1 MLGSCDVIAFAAAAD
16 LSRARTFYEQTLG
29 LPLVSQDDFAYVFNA
44 NGTML
49 RVTAVPHVSAGY
61 TVLGWRV
68 RDIEEAVRGLA
79 ARGVVFQRHDGV
91 DQDETRYLDC
101 PGRRQDRVV
110 RRSRRRRPFAHPV
123 PVAALRCLRCHRS
136 VSGLVT

>member
-1 MLGSCDVIAFAAAAD
+1 LLGSCDVIAFTAAAD

-29 LPLVSQDDFAYVFNA
+29 LPLVSQDDFACVFNA

-49 RVTAVPHVSAGY
+49 RVTAVPHVSRAGY

-79 ARGVVFQRHDGV
+79 ARGVVFQRHDGM
-91 DQDETRYLDC
+91 DQDEDGIWTA
-101 PGRRQDRVV
+101 PGGGRIAW
-110 RRSRRRRPFAHPV
+110 FADPDGNTLSLTQF
-123 PVAALRCLRCHRS
+123 P
-136 VSGLVT
+136 